1 MANLCFLV
9 IIYCF
14 TEENGFPNIEASLIG
29 KIFLNSMALMK
40 TAAFVMN
47 RLNLNKEKGGFCC
60 LGQK

>member
-14 TEENGFPNIEASLIG
+14 TAENGFPNIEALLIG

-47 RLNLNKEKGGFCC
+47 RLNLN
-60 LGQK
+60 